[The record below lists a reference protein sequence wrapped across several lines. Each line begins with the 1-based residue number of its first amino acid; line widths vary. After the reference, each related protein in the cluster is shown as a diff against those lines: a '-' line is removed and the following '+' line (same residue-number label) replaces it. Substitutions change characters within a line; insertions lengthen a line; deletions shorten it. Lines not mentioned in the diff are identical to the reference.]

1 LYIVNLLITLDLPYV
16 QSLKGRRKIIN
27 SIKDRLSRL
36 NISILD
42 ISSEYPKEAAIAIA
56 FLALSE
62 EDIQK
67 RVQNIEKILDRHFS
81 DIEYSISYEVL

>member
-1 LYIVNLLITLDLPYV
+1 MYIVNLLITLDLPYV

>member
-1 LYIVNLLITLDLPYV
+1 MHIVNLLITLDLPYV
-16 QSLKGRRKIIN
+16 ESLKGRRKILN
-27 SIKDRLSRL
+27 SIKERLSKL

-42 ISSEYPKEAAIAIA
+42 ISSEYPKEAEIAIV

-67 RVQNIEKILDRHFS
+67 RLQNIEKILDRYFS
-81 DIEYSISYEVL
+81 DIEYSISYEIL